1 MDKEILYN
9 DVHTIVC
16 SGRMFHECYLRKY
29 RVDSELESCEE
40 VPPEIQLKYAQSL
53 LIKGDKHL
61 HEAIRF
67 YSRNGMCLEA
77 IKLIKSG
84 GVQYDS

>member
-9 DVHTIVC
+9 DVHRVIC
-16 SGRMFHECYLRKY
+16 GGRMCGECYLKKY
-29 RVDSELESCEE
+29 KVDNDLEWCEE
-40 VPPEIQLKYAQSL
+40 APPLIQLKYARSL

-61 HEAIRF
+61 HETIRF
-67 YSRNGMCLEA
+67 YSRNGVCLEA

-84 GVQYDS
+84 GVQYG